1 MSDKNSKLSRRQFL
15 TVVGIGSAASAAAVA
30 VAVTAKIAPSSK
42 SPATSTDK
50 RRGKGYQVT
59 EHVQSYYRTT
69 RV

>member
-1 MSDKNSKLSRRQFL
+1 MSDKGSKLSRRQFL
-15 TVVGIGSAASAAAVA
+15 AAVGMGSAATAAVVA
-30 VAVTAKIAPSSK
+30 VAVTSKVAPSSK

-59 EHVQSYYRTT
+59 EHVQTYYRTT

>member
-1 MSDKNSKLSRRQFL
+1 MSDKHSKLSRRQFL
-15 TVVGIGSAASAAAVA
+15 TVVGIGSAATVAVA
-30 VAVTAKIAPSSK
+30 AAVTAKIAPSSK
-42 SPATSTDK
+42 SPAKSTDK